1 MTTLWVSVLWP
12 LYVMATQLYARF
24 PDLFVWHCLN
34 HHLEFGDVLKEVS
47 GLNHF
52 KIFFDKLY
60 TLYQVS
66 AKNKR
71 ELDQYAQSVGQRILV
86 IGRVLL
92 ICWVALSERTVKA
105 VWENYRVLQTN
116 FSNAAGD
123 VNQGFNRK
131 SKIQGTQ

>member
-1 MTTLWVSVLWP
+1 MDLIIL
-12 LYVMATQLYARF
+12 RF
-24 PDLFVWHCLN
+24 SLISC
-34 HHLEFGDVLKEVS
+34 
-47 GLNHF
+47 
-52 KIFFDKLY
+52 
-60 TLYQVS
+60 TLYIKSQP
-66 AKNKR
+66 KTKENWINM
-71 ELDQYAQSVGQRILV
+71 QSVGQRILV